1 MSTQLHAK
9 NLFEHLR
16 HICERP
22 RMFAPD
28 FEIGHLLMFIYGY
41 EAALEDARLP
51 SQHDHFRE
59 WIYRRYP
66 DWRDSSMSWP
76 NHVLAEKGDDLEQAL
91 DAIIALLA
99 EFMSR
104 GD

>member
-22 RMFAPD
+22 KMFAPD
-28 FEIGHLLMFIYGY
+28 FEIDHLLMFIYGY
-41 EAALEDARLP
+41 EAALSDAKQP

-59 WIYRRYP
+59 WIYQRHP
-66 DWRDSSMSWP
+66 EWRNSPMSWP
-76 NHVLAEKGDDLEQAL
+76 RHVLVDKGDDLDKAL
-91 DAIIALLA
+91 DAIIALLN
-99 EFMSR
+99 EFPSR
-104 GD
+104 ED